1 MALTGI
7 PAEGALHVP
16 RLIDV
21 PALDALRTALAP
33 VSLDRPGLRL
43 RGVEPLHDLLGPQG
57 RVGRLAADLIRPG
70 AMPVRA
76 LLFDKSAARNW
87 TVGWHQDRVIAVR
100 ERRDVPGFGPWSV
113 KDGIHH
119 VAPPVSVL
127 AGMVTIR
134 LHLDPVDEGNA
145 PLLYA
150 PGSHRLGMVPE
161 REVAQAVARCGT
173 ATSLAAAGDAWAYAT
188 LILHASAPAVQTGRR
203 RVLHVD
209 YAAAALPGGL
219 EWLGI

>member
-1 MALTGI
+1 M
-7 PAEGALHVP
+7 
-16 RLIDV
+16 RL
-21 PALDALRTALAP
+21 ALAP
-33 VSLDRPGLRL
+33 LPLDRPGLRL
-43 RGVEPLHDLLGPQG
+43 RRVELVHDLVGPEG
-57 RVGRLAADLIRPG
+57 AMGRLASDLIGPG

-76 LLFDKSAARNW
+76 LLFDKSPARNW
-87 TVGWHQDRVIAVR
+87 AVGWHQDRVIAVA
-100 ERRDVPGFGPWSV
+100 ERREVDGFGPWSI

-127 AGMVTIR
+127 EGMVTIR

-161 REVAQAVARCGT
+161 GQVAHTVARCGT
-173 ATSLAAAGDAWAYAT
+173 ATSLAAVGDAWAYAT
-188 LILHASAPAVQTGRR
+188 LILHASVPALQAGRR

-209 YAAAALPGGL
+209 YAAASLPGGL
-219 EWLGI
+219 EWSGI